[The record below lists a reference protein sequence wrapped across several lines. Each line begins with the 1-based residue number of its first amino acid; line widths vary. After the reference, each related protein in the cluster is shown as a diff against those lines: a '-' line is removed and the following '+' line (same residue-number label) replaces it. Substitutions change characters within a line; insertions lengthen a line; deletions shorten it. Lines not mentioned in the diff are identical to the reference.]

1 MKEWNV
7 KEVAML
13 TKMLVSSE
21 RLFKKHSEHIAENS
35 ATFLVKI
42 PNLFFFSYVIIV
54 DTIKRETKF
63 SI

>member
-1 MKEWNV
+1 
-7 KEVAML
+7 ML